1 MTLTQHR
8 PHKTING
15 KTVLLVACVLVLA
28 VYCGARQKTAAA
40 SALAGAGAALY
51 FLLPGP
57 KPKDDRSGTPV
68 PPEGMAAGAA
78 PQARDDA
85 APAGE
90 TGESD
95 APEAGPEPADAEAEG
110 YESLVYRSR
119 DLAASLADYAGHA
132 PAGSFARALWE
143 RAGLDAAAGPRA
155 EAKRLGHNDRWWLW
169 SEDELDEA
177 AYDRMLSL
185 ELLLNLT
192 DDLRRAGRASGL
204 DARDVPLGEAVDVA
218 LRGIADLEPA
228 GEVSERTRFFAKG
241 AEEDG
246 EWAARVAIADF
257 AESLPAPLRV
267 DIALQVNVADGI
279 AVVDVE
285 VPRPAAFA
293 VACPDADGRAARART
308 YAMGLCLALAR
319 GAFGASRRIG
329 RVVVNGHEHG
339 TRTPVM
345 SLDVT
350 PEGLG
355 RLAEE
360 LRGLPMGS
368 LPSGLGVRWHAVAD
382 GTLAPVD
389 AIMEVWDDAV
399 APLSRWR
406 EVEENRM
413 PASKAIAAATSA
425 DKVCDLGIY
434 ERAVR
439 IEAWNEASGW
449 LGATTTRAVAT
460 FEARRRS
467 TDELT
472 VADACE
478 RVRRALLDG
487 EVDVYD
493 RASMALLF
501 VEGGELAK
509 TVHSVA
515 QNLNAKPTHSAE
527 ELEAELARLE
537 SALDPARETARYVD
551 DTEHVFRFFNSVPE
565 RVRYNRTHDDEGRE
579 LRLVPDEYYGA
590 HSQAAQILMALE
602 RPAEALAHADELVR
616 VAPVSPDAAL
626 VRVRCLEELSRI
638 YDAEAQLKD
647 AVGYASC
654 LHDLALC
661 FYRLAFME
669 WKLGRGRASVACYRR
684 AAELHAGV
692 RERSLQE
699 LREVVEEEPGADVDE
714 DGVETALAE
723 AEIPYGD
730 VEGIRTMARDAAV
743 ACTDAGLL
751 SAARPLA
758 GVLMEA
764 CHDDVLRDVYES
776 LVPRPR

>member
-1 MTLTQHR
+1 MKQR
-8 PHKTING
+8 KPHKTING
-15 KTVLLVACVLVLA
+15 KTVLVVACVLAFA
-28 VYCGARQKTAAA
+28 VYFGSQQKTAAGA
-40 SALAGAGAALY
+40 ALAGAGAALY

-57 KPKDDRSGTPV
+57 GSKEKGSGGGT
-68 PPEGMAAGAA
+68 G
-78 PQARDDA
+78 
-85 APAGE
+85 AGE
-90 TGESD
+90 DGER
-95 APEAGPEPADAEAEG
+95 PEIAAPEPADAEEEG
-110 YESLVYRSR
+110 YESLVARSR
-119 DLAASLADYAGHA
+119 DLAASLADYARHA
-132 PAGSFARALWE
+132 HAGSFARALVE
-143 RAGLDAAAGPRA
+143 RAGVDTAAGPRA

-169 SEDELDEA
+169 SEGELDEA

-204 DARDVPLGEAVDVA
+204 DARGVDVGEAVDAA
-218 LRGIADLEPA
+218 LRAVARLEPVGGA
-228 GEVSERTRFFAKG
+228 SERARYYAEG
-241 AEEDG
+241 AEKDG

-285 VPRPAAFA
+285 VPRPAVFA
-293 VACPDADGRAARART
+293 VASPDPAGRAERART
-308 YAMGLCLALAR
+308 YAMGLCLTLSR
-319 GAFGASRRIG
+319 GAFGASGRIG
-329 RVVVNGHEHG
+329 RVVVNAHEHG

-345 SLDVT
+345 SLDLT

-360 LRGLPMGS
+360 LRGMPQGELPR
-368 LPSGLGVRWHAVAD
+368 GLGVRWHAVAD

-399 APLSRWR
+399 APLSRWK
-406 EVEENRM
+406 EVEENRA
-413 PASKAIAAATSA
+413 PASRAVAAAASA
-425 DKVCDLGIY
+425 EKVCDLGIY

-449 LGATTTRAVAT
+449 LGATTTRAVAA

-467 TDELT
+467 TTELT

-501 VEGGELAK
+501 VEGGELAE
-509 TVHSVA
+509 TVHGVA
-515 QNLNAKPTHSAE
+515 QDLNAKPTHSAE

-537 SALDPARETARYVD
+537 AALDPARETARYLD

-565 RVRYNRTHDDEGRE
+565 RVRYNRMHEGDVRE

-590 HSQAAQILMALE
+590 HSQAAQILTALG
-602 RPAEALAHADELVR
+602 RAEDALAHADELVR

-647 AVGYASC
+647 AIGYASC

-669 WKLGRGRASVACYRR
+669 WKLGRGRASAACYRR
-684 AAELHAGV
+684 AADLHVGV

-699 LREVVEEEPGADVDE
+699 LREMVEEEPGADVAE
-714 DGVETALAE
+714 DDVEGVLAE
-723 AEIPYGD
+723 AGIPFGD
-730 VEGIRTMARDAAV
+730 VEDIRTMARDAAV

-758 GVLMEA
+758 GVLVEA
-764 CHDDVLRDVYES
+764 CRDDVLRDVYES
-776 LVPRPR
+776 LVPRPQ